1 LTHALYDL
9 VAHPEYVKEMR
20 EEAETM
26 IKAYGWT
33 KNSMHRMRKIDS
45 FLRESQRFTGL
56 GSSKSKPTTEDLACT
71 QFPFDSVNLIRK
83 TLKDW
88 TLSDGTHIP
97 ADSFIAIASDAM
109 NKDEVRFSS
118 RYSETD
124 EQVN

>member
-1 LTHALYDL
+1 LYDL
-9 VAHPEYVKEMR
+9 VAHPEFVKEMR

-33 KNSMHRMRKIDS
+33 KNSMQRMRKIDS

-56 GSSKSKPTTEDLACT
+56 GSSKSKLIVADLAWT
-71 QFPFDSVNLIRK
+71 QFLFDLVNLIRK

-97 ADSFIAIASDAM
+97 ADNFIAIASDAM
-109 NKDEVRFSS
+109 NKDEVRFLY
-118 RYSETD
+118 RCNET
-124 EQVN
+124 